1 MKLLTVDE
9 YMKDATREVEKAGSR
24 VYAMTL
30 AIGREERTKDFMDS
44 IVEASER
51 GLDVNVAADL
61 FTFSEF
67 GGYFSPL
74 KRYSKRSR
82 SADRFT
88 KMLIN
93 SKVNFTW
100 LGGNHKLNP
109 FAGLTHTK
117 WVIVDDIVY
126 SFGGINLYGK
136 GAKFLDYMFK
146 VKNKKLADILVAEH
160 RAIVVADKGPASYTG
175 YSANFEIGEVL
186 IDSGKR
192 GESVIYE
199 RACKLAEK
207 ASSILLVSQY
217 SPTGKLADI
226 LKHKHAKM
234 YFNTPAN
241 ASFWTALMLRVS
253 ELSTGIASSYKKKQ
267 YIHAK
272 FIIYTMPDGSKIAL
286 TGSHNFSYSGV
297 RFGTREVELE
307 TRNQKIIAQL
317 EDFLK
322 NYVA

>member
-1 MKLLTVDE
+1 
-9 YMKDATREVEKAGSR
+9 MKDATREVNQASSR

-30 AIGREERTKDFMDS
+30 AIGREERTQDFMDA
-44 IVEASER
+44 IVVASEK
-51 GLDVNVAADL
+51 GVDVNVAADL

-67 GGYFSPL
+67 GGYFSPF

-88 KMLIN
+88 KSLIK

-100 LGGNHKLNP
+100 LGGNYKLNP

-136 GAKFLDYMFK
+136 GAKYLDYMFK
-146 VKNKKLADILVAEH
+146 LESKRLADALVAQH
-160 RAIVVADKGPASYTG
+160 KAIVAADKSPASYAG
-175 YSANFEIGEVL
+175 YNANFEIGTVL
-186 IDSGKR
+186 IDSGRR
-192 GESVIYE
+192 GDSMIYE
-199 RACKLAEK
+199 RACELAEE
-207 ASSILLVSQY
+207 ALSILLVSQY
-217 SPTGKLADI
+217 CPTGRLADI

-241 ASFWTALMLRVS
+241 ASFWTALMLRFS
-253 ELSTGIASSYKKKQ
+253 ELSTGIVSSYKKQQ

-272 FIIYTMPDGSKIAL
+272 FMIFTMPDNSKIAL
-286 TGSHNFSYSGV
+286 TGSHNFTYSGV

-307 TRNQKIIAQL
+307 TRNSKALTQL
-317 EDFLK
+317 ETFYKDHII
-322 NYVA
+322 